1 MTDAELIAA
10 IAKILHSR
18 PRQRNMRLDHTK
30 ANSAEEADL
39 ARFDQIAG
47 LVNRHLAGGG
57 A

>member
-1 MTDAELIAA
+1 
-10 IAKILHSR
+10 
-18 PRQRNMRLDHTK
+18 MRLDHTK